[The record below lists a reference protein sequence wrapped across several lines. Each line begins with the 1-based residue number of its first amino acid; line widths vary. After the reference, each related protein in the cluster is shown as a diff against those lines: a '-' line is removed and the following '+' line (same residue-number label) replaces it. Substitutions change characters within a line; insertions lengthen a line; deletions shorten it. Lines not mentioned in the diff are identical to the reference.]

1 MVNIQTKA
9 ILWWKHSS
17 LWRKLLYFL
26 LFSGL
31 IAGLFYVQIPTID
44 PNELRSSLLF
54 FIIINTS
61 IVGLGTLAFVI
72 GRNVIKLIFDR
83 QEGILGSKLRTKLVL
98 AFVGLTLV
106 PTFILFLLASGLISS
121 AMEGWFGKQVE
132 EIVNSSLEVA
142 RDHFETLE
150 QYTSRAAVLA
160 RDGLSQELLKTSAV
174 NLEQLE
180 VVRRKFNFFSV
191 KILSSGET
199 LLMESTNATSE
210 IADFKEPPARLDSV
224 EKAKIGETVVALE
237 EEGARQ
243 FIRTYLPLR
252 IASKPVAI
260 VFTTRVNPEV
270 SAALGGVLTSY
281 DEYKKISFYKQP
293 LKSSYVLALALIT
306 GLILFGAIW
315 FGFYLAREITGPVQR
330 LAEGTQEVALGNLD
344 LHIREGGD
352 DEMGFL
358 ISSFNRM
365 IRDLKGTRSQSDERQ
380 KYLEA
385 ILSNL
390 AVGVVA
396 VDKKFEINLANDDA
410 TRLLGLDKSAGSYGN
425 LKQLPESAIQREIF
439 RQIEVIESGEVAVGD
454 VPLKIIVGG
463 RQLEILCS
471 AGKVGQGDGQEFG
484 YVFIFEDVTEISIAH
499 QMAAWR
505 EVARRIAHEIKNPLT
520 PIKLSAQRLGR
531 LTEGDFNK
539 QDAFDCIQTI
549 VENVESIKRL
559 ANEFSNFAR
568 MPTAEFTATDL
579 NDLVSDVMMPF
590 VEQSADVLFQVILDK
605 NLPRVELDAEQI
617 RRLLINVI
625 DNAVDAL
632 TQSVQRGTKKVVV
645 RTEFQADKGKV
656 VLEII
661 DNGPGIKPQDKG
673 RIFEPYFT
681 TKKDG
686 TGLGL
691 AIVNS
696 VVADHKGSVRVLDES
711 PQGTKF
717 CITLPVRQIDNR
729 GPRVI
734 KS

>member
-1 MVNIQTKA
+1 M
-9 ILWWKHSS
+9 
-17 LWRKLLYFL
+17 
-26 LFSGL
+26 
-31 IAGLFYVQIPTID
+31 QIPAIE
-44 PNELRSSLLF
+44 PNELKSSLLF
-54 FIIINTS
+54 FVIINTS
-61 IVGLGTLAFVI
+61 IVGLGILAFVI

-150 QYTSRAAVLA
+150 QYTAKAAVLA
-160 RDGLSQELLKTSAV
+160 RDSLSQDTGKTSAV
-174 NLEQLE
+174 NVEQLE
-180 VVRRKFNFFSV
+180 DLRRKFNFFSV
-191 KILSSGET
+191 RILSSGET
-199 LLMESTNATSE
+199 LLMESSNATSE
-210 IADFKEPPARLDSV
+210 LADFKEPPARLDSV
-224 EKAKIGETVVALE
+224 EKAKKGETVVALE

-252 IASKPVAI
+252 IASMPVAI

-365 IRDLKGTRSQSDERQ
+365 IRDLKGTRSQSEERR

-385 ILSNL
+385 ILTNL
-390 AVGVVA
+390 SVGIVA
-396 VDKKFEINLANDDA
+396 VDNKFEINLANDDA
-410 TRLLGLDKSAGSYGN
+410 SKLLGLENKAGSYGN
-425 LKQLPESAIQREIF
+425 LKQLPESTIQREIF
-439 RQIEVIESGEVAVGD
+439 RLIEVIESGEPAVGD

-484 YVFIFEDVTEISIAH
+484 YVFIFEDVTDISIAH

-539 QDAFDCIQTI
+539 RDVLDCIQTI

-579 NDLVSDVMMPF
+579 NGLVGDVMMPF
-590 VEQSADVLFQVILDK
+590 VEQSADVVFQVILDK

-632 TQSVQRGTKKVVV
+632 AQSSQKGTKKVVV

-661 DNGPGIKPQDKG
+661 DNGSGIKPQDKG

-696 VVADHKGSVRVLDES
+696 VVADHKGSVRVLDEA

-717 CITLPVRQIDNR
+717 SISLPVRQIDSR
-729 GPRVI
+729 VPRVV

>member
-1 MVNIQTKA
+1 
-9 ILWWKHSS
+9 
-17 LWRKLLYFL
+17 
-26 LFSGL
+26 
-31 IAGLFYVQIPTID
+31 
-44 PNELRSSLLF
+44 
-54 FIIINTS
+54 
-61 IVGLGTLAFVI
+61 
-72 GRNVIKLIFDR
+72 
-83 QEGILGSKLRTKLVL
+83 
-98 AFVGLTLV
+98 
-106 PTFILFLLASGLISS
+106 
-121 AMEGWFGKQVE
+121 
-132 EIVNSSLEVA
+132 
-142 RDHFETLE
+142 
-150 QYTSRAAVLA
+150 
-160 RDGLSQELLKTSAV
+160 
-174 NLEQLE
+174 
-180 VVRRKFNFFSV
+180 
-191 KILSSGET
+191 
-199 LLMESTNATSE
+199 
-210 IADFKEPPARLDSV
+210 
-224 EKAKIGETVVALE
+224 
-237 EEGARQ
+237 
-243 FIRTYLPLR
+243 
-252 IASKPVAI
+252 
-260 VFTTRVNPEV
+260 
-270 SAALGGVLTSY
+270 
-281 DEYKKISFYKQP
+281 
-293 LKSSYVLALALIT
+293 
-306 GLILFGAIW
+306 
-315 FGFYLAREITGPVQR
+315 
-330 LAEGTQEVALGNLD
+330 
-344 LHIREGGD
+344 
-352 DEMGFL
+352 
-358 ISSFNRM
+358 
-365 IRDLKGTRSQSDERQ
+365 
-380 KYLEA
+380 
-385 ILSNL
+385 
-390 AVGVVA
+390 VA